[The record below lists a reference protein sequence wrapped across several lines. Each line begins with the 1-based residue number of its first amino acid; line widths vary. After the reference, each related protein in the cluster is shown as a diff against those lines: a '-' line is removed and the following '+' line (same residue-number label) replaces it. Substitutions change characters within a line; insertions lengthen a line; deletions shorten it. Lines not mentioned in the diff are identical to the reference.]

1 MLFGLDGVEIGI
13 IIVFLTL
20 FGGILSGFPV
30 AFAISGSA
38 VISFIIIA
46 MLDGGGLLIHMAVDP
61 NSAEFAAA
69 VAEGARADAISV
81 FSHPDIP
88 RVAEPLFK
96 GGWEQALNR
105 NVSFVV
111 NRMNERVLA
120 GQSIETLLAVVMFVM
135 MGIVLERSR
144 IADELL
150 TTMAKVFGPLPGGL
164 AVSIVIVGAFLAAS
178 TGIVGATVVTMG
190 LLALPTMLKNGYS
203 PELST
208 GVIAASGTLGQIIP
222 PSIVIVLL
230 GTLAG
235 DLFSAAQEERARD
248 AGCTDALT
256 FLGEPAVVSVG
267 TLFQAALLPGIMLAF
282 LYAAYAF
289 CFALLNPS
297 KAPPV
302 QMDGAGNGEVITRNE
317 ALFWFL
323 GAPVLLIV
331 GFVGLTSVNVI
342 GSQGF
347 IVDSYTDS
355 GQTASLRTNVG
366 EQCAA
371 SMLEL
376 HGQEAWDQALSEQAA
391 IDAAG
396 GVEEARELSEEERNA
411 LILEKIDDAAPL
423 GTGLGIFALL
433 VGLAL
438 VLARGVAPSANTAPL
453 IAGAGGV
460 LLLLAVDAVLI
471 SPITTPGATTVL
483 IAIPL
488 MIIFYGMRYASK
500 LLFANEII
508 RVVFPPLVLIVAVLG
523 SILGGITNPTPAAA
537 LGAGGAIL
545 LATYRK
551 LQDQGR
557 SGKMVLWT
565 TAAILVMLIVGTNFD
580 MRLGREN
587 VLAEDYIAFFVAFG
601 SFLFAMFGLLW
612 SCWTLLAGGVLSP
625 VVRETAKVT
634 SMVFT
639 ILIGS
644 QLLNLVLISFGG
656 EHYIQEFL
664 KSFQN
669 EWTVFIIVM
678 LVLFV
683 LGFVLDFLEIIYIVI
698 PIVGPVIY
706 GGTFDPKWVTIM
718 IAVNLQTSFLTPAA
732 RLCAKRGDNRAE
744 PAELGQSLIEVG
756 DQIVGGLD
764 PDGQAQQVF
773 GNACVRFNR
782 IAMLD
787 KAFDAA
793 QRRGAVEQL

>member
-1 MLFGLDGVEIGI
+1 MLFGLDGVEVGL

-38 VISFIIIA
+38 VISFAIIA
-46 MLDGGGLLIHMAVDP
+46 ALDGGGLLTHFAVDK
-61 NSAEFAAA
+61 STAEYAALL
-69 VAEGARADAISV
+69 AEGVRPEAVSV
-81 FSHPDIP
+81 FRYPDLP
-88 RVAEPLFK
+88 RYATELFPN
-96 GGWEQALNR
+96 GWEQAMDR
-105 NVSFVV
+105 NVGFLV

-120 GQSIETLLAVVMFVM
+120 GQAIETLLAVVMFVM

-144 IADELL
+144 IAEELL

-235 DLFSAAQEERARD
+235 DLYSAAQEDRAQL

-256 FLGEPAVVSVG
+256 YLGKPAVLSVG
-267 TLFQAALLPGIMLAF
+267 TLFQAALLPGVLLAF

-289 CFALLNPS
+289 VYALFNPS

-302 QMDGAGNGEVITRNE
+302 RMGSTNSGEVITRNG
-317 ALFWFL
+317 ALYWLLVAPAALIALIITL
-323 GAPVLLIV
+323 GQV
-331 GFVGLTSVNVI
+331 GVV
-342 GSQGF
+342 GSQSV
-347 IVDSYTDS
+347 IVDSFTDS
-355 GQTASLRTNVG
+355 GEAASLRTNVS
-366 EQCAA
+366 EECAVA
-371 SMLEL
+371 MQDL
-376 HGQEAWDQALSEQAA
+376 HGQDAWDTAVAEQTSIMDAGGIEQARQL
-391 IDAAG
+391 
-396 GVEEARELSEEERNA
+396 GVEERAQLV
-411 LILEKIDDAAPL
+411 IEKIADAPK
-423 GTGLGIFALL
+423 LGIGLSILALL
-433 VGLAL
+433 MGLVL
-438 VLARGVAPSANTAPL
+438 VLARGIAPSKDSAPL
-453 IAGAGGV
+453 LIGGLGV
-460 LLLLAVDAVLI
+460 ILMLVVDAFVI
-471 SPITTPGATTVL
+471 SAVTTPGTTFAL
-483 IAIPL
+483 ILIPL
-488 MIIFYGMRYASK
+488 YIAFRGLKIAVGRLSK
-500 LLFANEII
+500 NEIL

-551 LQDQGR
+551 LQDERR
-557 SGKMVLWT
+557 SGRGVLWT
-565 TAAILVMLIVGTNFD
+565 AAAIVIMLVAGVNFD
-580 MRLGREN
+580 MRMGQEVVLLEN
-587 VLAEDYIAFFVAFG
+587 RLAFIVAFG
-601 SFLFAMFGLLW
+601 AFLFAMGGLIW
-612 SCWTLLAGGVLSP
+612 SCWVLFAGGVLSP

-656 EHYIQEFL
+656 EHYIQQFL
-664 KSFQN
+664 RSFDN
-669 EWTVFIIVM
+669 EWQVFLLVM

-718 IAVNLQTSFLTPAA
+718 IAVNLQTSFLTPPFGFA
-732 RLCAKRGDNRAE
+732 LFYLRGVA
-744 PAELGQSLIEVG
+744 PKSITTGQIYRGVLPFIGIQVAG
-756 DQIVGGLD
+756 LLLLALVPGFVTIVPNLL
-764 PDGQAQQVF
+764 
-773 GNACVRFNR
+773 N
-782 IAMLD
+782 
-787 KAFDAA
+787 
-793 QRRGAVEQL
+793 